1 MQTKRYSGSI
11 RDDAYF
17 RQKGINWIIGKDRI
31 QRKQQDRR
39 LLRKMK
45 NIAVILAGGIG
56 ARVGGNVPK
65 QLLPLADGRSV
76 LEHATE
82 TFEQADCIDEVC
94 IVMHPDYIAFAEQ
107 ALLRNGWQKVK
118 HIIAGGKERWESS
131 VNAIRLYES
140 ELSAEEFAHAN
151 ILLHD
156 AARPF
161 VSQAIIANVC
171 RALETHEAV
180 TVAIPATDTMYV
192 VTQTPNPQPA
202 TLNPQQTPPPHFVY
216 PNLSGQ
222 GGSRERGIN
231 PQPATHN
238 SQPVPLREDERVV
251 HSIPPRDT
259 LMRAQTPQAFRLPL
273 IARAYTLALQ
283 DPTLQA
289 TDDCGILHRYL
300 PTKPIHI
307 VAGEETNR
315 KITFKE
321 DL

>member
-1 MQTKRYSGSI
+1 
-11 RDDAYF
+11 
-17 RQKGINWIIGKDRI
+17 
-31 QRKQQDRR
+31 
-39 LLRKMK
+39 MK

-82 TFEQADCIDEVC
+82 AFEQTDCIDEVC

-140 ELSAEEFAHAN
+140 ALSKEEFAHAN

-171 RALETHEAV
+171 QALETHEAV
-180 TVAIPATDTMYV
+180 TVAIPSTDTMYV
-192 VTQTPNPQPA
+192 VTQTQNPQP
-202 TLNPQQTPPPHFVY
+202 L
-216 PNLSGQ
+216 
-222 GGSRERGIN
+222 
-231 PQPATHN
+231 
-238 SQPVPLREDERVV
+238 PLREDGRVV
-251 HSIPPRDT
+251 PSIPPRDT
-259 LMRAQTPQAFRLPL
+259 PMRAQTPQAFRLTL

-283 DPTLQA
+283 DPALQA
-289 TDDCGILHRYL
+289 TDDCGIVHRYL
-300 PTKPIHI
+300 PMEQISI
-307 VAGEETNR
+307 ILGEETNR

>member
-1 MQTKRYSGSI
+1 
-11 RDDAYF
+11 
-17 RQKGINWIIGKDRI
+17 
-31 QRKQQDRR
+31 
-39 LLRKMK
+39 MK

-82 TFEQADCIDEVC
+82 AFEQADCIDEVC

-107 ALLRNGWQKVK
+107 AQMRNGWQKVK

-140 ELSAEEFAHAN
+140 VLSAEEFAHAN

-171 RALETHEAV
+171 CALESHEAV

-192 VTQTPNPQPA
+192 VGGEDAEKYVSAIPA
-202 TLNPQQTPPPHFVY
+202 
-216 PNLSGQ
+216 
-222 GGSRERGIN
+222 
-231 PQPATHN
+231 
-238 SQPVPLREDERVV
+238 
-251 HSIPPRDT
+251 RDT

-273 IARAYTLALQ
+273 IARAYTLALH
-283 DPTLQA
+283 DPALQA

>member
-1 MQTKRYSGSI
+1 
-11 RDDAYF
+11 
-17 RQKGINWIIGKDRI
+17 
-31 QRKQQDRR
+31 
-39 LLRKMK
+39 MK

-82 TFEQADCIDEVC
+82 AFEQADCIDEVC

-171 RALETHEAV
+171 QALETHEAV
-180 TVAIPATDTMYV
+180 TVAVPATDTMYV
-192 VTQTPNPQPA
+192 VTPTPNPQLA
-202 TLNPQQTPPPHFVY
+202 TCNPQQTPPPHFVY
-216 PNLSGQ
+216 PDLSGQ
-222 GGSRERGIN
+222 GGSRGRGIN
-231 PQPATHN
+231 TQPL
-238 SQPVPLREDERVV
+238 PLREDGRVV
-251 HSIPPRDT
+251 QSIPPRDT

-273 IARAYTLALQ
+273 IARAYTIALQ
-283 DPTLQA
+283 DPALQA
-289 TDDCGILHRYL
+289 TDDCGIVHRYL
-300 PTKPIHI
+300 PMEHI
-307 VAGEETNR
+307 SIVIGEENNK
-315 KITFKE
+315 KITFRE
-321 DL
+321 DFLTSQK

>member
-1 MQTKRYSGSI
+1 
-11 RDDAYF
+11 
-17 RQKGINWIIGKDRI
+17 
-31 QRKQQDRR
+31 
-39 LLRKMK
+39 MK

-82 TFEQADCIDEVC
+82 AFEHADCIDEVC

-107 ALLRNGWQKVK
+107 ALLRNGWQKVR

-131 VNAIRLYES
+131 VNAIRLYELA
-140 ELSAEEFAHAN
+140 LSAEEFAHAN

-171 RALETHEAV
+171 QALKTQEAV
-180 TVAIPATDTMYV
+180 TVAVPATDTMYV
-192 VTQTPNPQPA
+192 VTSTPNPQPA
-202 TLNPQQTPPPHFVY
+202 T
-216 PNLSGQ
+216 
-222 GGSRERGIN
+222 RN
-231 PQPATHN
+231 PQPL
-238 SQPVPLREDERVV
+238 PLRENGRVIQ
-251 HSIPPRDT
+251 SIPPRDT
-259 LMRAQTPQAFRLPL
+259 IMRAQTPQAFRLPL
-273 IARAYTLALQ
+273 IARAYTIALQ

-315 KITFKE
+315 KITFIE
-321 DL
+321 DLTNG

>member
-1 MQTKRYSGSI
+1 
-11 RDDAYF
+11 
-17 RQKGINWIIGKDRI
+17 
-31 QRKQQDRR
+31 
-39 LLRKMK
+39 MK

-82 TFEQADCIDEVC
+82 AFEQADCIDEVC

-140 ELSAEEFAHAN
+140 VLSAEEFAHAN

-161 VSQAIIANVC
+161 VTQAIIANVC
-171 RALETHEAV
+171 QALETHEAV
-180 TVAIPATDTMYV
+180 TVAVPATDTMYV
-192 VTQTPNPQPA
+192 VTPTPNPQLA
-202 TLNPQQTPPPHFVY
+202 TCNPQQTPPPHFVY
-216 PNLSGQ
+216 PDLSGQ
-222 GGSRERGIN
+222 GGSRGRGIN
-231 PQPATHN
+231 TQPL
-238 SQPVPLREDERVV
+238 PLREDGRVV
-251 HSIPPRDT
+251 QSIPPRDT

-273 IARAYTLALQ
+273 IACAYTLALQ
-283 DPTLQA
+283 HPTLQP
-289 TDDCGILHRYL
+289 TVDCGILHRYL
-300 PTKPIHI
+300 PTEPIHI
-307 VAGEETNR
+307 VTGEETNR